1 VVAPCAH
8 WLDGRDLKPTLSLD
22 ALITVACAGRF
33 ALQPGRVAPELLPS
47 GAQRPQVPPLRR
59 AWHPDLP
66 AHPTN
71 PGRRADPTAWRS
83 HTDHWS
89 P

>member
-1 VVAPCAH
+1 MGSSNLRWLHPDAH
-8 WLDGRDLKPTLSLD
+8 LRDGRDLKPTLSLD

-59 AWHPDLP
+59 A
-66 AHPTN
+66 
-71 PGRRADPTAWRS
+71 
-83 HTDHWS
+83 
-89 P
+89 